1 MGRSTMATWS
11 RPSPLHLPCISPHLP
26 YISPAS
32 PLHLP
37 CISQVVSAISAGM
50 ATGMPQADGSSRVE
64 PRMEATD
71 AADAVYYMASLPLSA
86 NVLAMTV
93 MATNMPL
100 VGRG

>member
-1 MGRSTMATWS
+1 
-11 RPSPLHLPCISPHLP
+11 
-26 YISPAS
+26 
-32 PLHLP
+32 
-37 CISQVVSAISAGM
+37 
-50 ATGMPQADGSSRVE
+50 MPQADGSSRVE
-64 PRMEATD
+64 PRMEVTD